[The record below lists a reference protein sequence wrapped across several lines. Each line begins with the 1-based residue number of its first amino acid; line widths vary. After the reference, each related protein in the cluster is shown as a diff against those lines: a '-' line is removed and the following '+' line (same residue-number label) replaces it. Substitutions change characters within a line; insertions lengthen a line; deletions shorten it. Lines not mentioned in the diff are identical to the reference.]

1 MNIALDKASPTVL
14 VILSVICVQ
23 VGSALSKSLF
33 SELGPWGVVLLR
45 MGFSALIL
53 GAITRPT
60 WNPTI
65 RSNFRLILA
74 FGTVFALA
82 NAFLFTAID
91 RIPLGIAISVQFT
104 GPLGLAAIKSQ
115 RWLDGL
121 WISIAGFG
129 ILLLTPLG
137 GASVDILGVGLA
149 LLAGFFWA
157 LYIVL
162 AAKVGERIPGMEGLT
177 WAFLV
182 STVLLL
188 PMGIATAGNHLLNPK
203 LLVIGAGVAVISTTL
218 PFSFEMVALRSI
230 PVKIFGVILSLEPM
244 VSAIAGLLI
253 LGETLSA
260 RSVVA
265 CLLVSIAAAGAAKCR
280 IPRIKPAR
288 QTQA

>member
-1 MNIALDKASPTVL
+1 MNIALEKTSPTVL
-14 VILSVICVQ
+14 VILSIICIQ

-53 GAITRPT
+53 SAFTRPT
-60 WNPTI
+60 WKPTI
-65 RSNFRLILA
+65 RSNFRLIFA
-74 FGTVFALA
+74 FGAVFALA

-91 RIPLGIAISVQFT
+91 RIPLGIAISIQFT

-121 WISIAGFG
+121 WVTIAGFG

-137 GASVDILGVGLA
+137 GASVDILGIGLA
-149 LLAGFFWA
+149 LLAGLFWA

-162 AAKVGERIPGMEGLT
+162 AAKVAENLPSMEGLT
-177 WAFLV
+177 WAFLI

-188 PMGIATAGNHLLNPK
+188 PVGIATAGSRLLDPQ
-203 LLVIGAGVAVISTTL
+203 LLVVGAGVAVLSTTL
-218 PFSFEMVALRSI
+218 PFSLEMVALRSI

-244 VSAIAGLLI
+244 ISAIAGLII
-253 LGETLSA
+253 LKEPLST
-260 RSVVA
+260 RSIIA

-280 IPRIKPAR
+280 IPRIEPAR
-288 QTQA
+288 QKGA

>member
-1 MNIALDKASPTVL
+1 MNIALDKTSPTVL

-23 VGSALSKSLF
+23 VGAALSKSLF

-53 GAITRPT
+53 CAITRPT

-65 RSNFRLILA
+65 RRNFRLILA
-74 FGTVFALA
+74 FGAVFALT

-121 WISIAGFG
+121 WVSIAGFG
-129 ILLLTPLG
+129 ILLLTPLS
-137 GASVDILGVGLA
+137 GASVDSLGIGLS
-149 LLAGFFWA
+149 

-188 PMGIATAGNHLLNPK
+188 PLGIATAGSHLLDPR

-218 PFSFEMVALRSI
+218 PYSFEMVALRSI
-230 PVKIFGVILSLEPM
+230 PVKIFGVILSIEPM

-253 LGETLSA
+253 LGETMSV
-260 RSVVA
+260 RSLIA
-265 CLLVSIAAAGAAKCR
+265 CLLVSLAAAGAAKCR

-288 QTQA
+288 